1 MSFVMTDVFLMRDKK
16 LLQGLVSHKLTTYLC
31 IFDLFKLSELCPFY
45 QKHVKQIILN
55 CTTL

>member
-1 MSFVMTDVFLMRDKK
+1 MTDVFLMRDKK